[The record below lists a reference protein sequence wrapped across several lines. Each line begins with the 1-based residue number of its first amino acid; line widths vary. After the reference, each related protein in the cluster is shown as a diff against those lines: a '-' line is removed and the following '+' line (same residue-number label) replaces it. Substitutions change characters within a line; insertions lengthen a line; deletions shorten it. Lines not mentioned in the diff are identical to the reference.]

1 MGISKAMAIDTVIN
15 VGGIAVDSSSIANA
29 DCSLLILMINEG
41 SAIAAG
47 N

>member
-15 VGGIAVDSSSIANA
+15 VGGIAVDSGIANA